1 MASMTSVWFRIVL
14 VSVALWW
21 LGGCAEHLPGRPAL
35 AQSMAKTEAAFAQ
48 VKVQGDVAFWVGQ
61 GAMLAGRTPTLSLV
75 DDVLFGDHEGLKRYD
90 FYLWSLRNRALPRIS
105 DTDVSKGADGY
116 QRGFLSNPRD
126 TTSAE
131 RVQLAYKLMTDS
143 IDCSP
148 AAPLVVRGTPPDYGY
163 VATHQLLGLMI
174 AAEKGCVST
183 TELPALA
190 APYISRI
197 YTEMLEWQ
205 GPLEDVQVERA
216 ALLAMIGRF
225 DLVPAKM
232 VNELVDSQY
241 DDGLWA
247 FGGLEKA
254 TLNTAA
260 HNTALAYVVVAAAY
274 QHSKPA
280 LN

>member
-1 MASMTSVWFRIVL
+1 MTTVMLRIML

-21 LGGCAEHLPGRPAL
+21 VSGCAEHLPGRPAL
-35 AQSMAKTEAAFAQ
+35 AESMAKTEAAFAT

-61 GAMLAGRTPTLSLV
+61 GAMLAGRSPVLSLV
-75 DDVLFGDHEGLKRYD
+75 DDVQFGDHEGLKRYD
-90 FYLWSLRNRALPRIS
+90 FYLWMLRNRPLPRIS
-105 DTDVSKGADGY
+105 DTDVSRGKDGY
-116 QRGFLSNPRD
+116 QRGFLANPRD

-131 RVQLAYKLMTDS
+131 RVQLAYKLMTDA

-148 AAPLVVRGTPPDYGY
+148 TGTLVMRGMAPDYGY
-163 VATHQLLGLMI
+163 VSTHQLLGLMI
-174 AAEKGCVST
+174 AAERGCVSA
-183 TELPALA
+183 TELPTLA

-197 YTEMLEWQ
+197 YTEILDWQ
-205 GPLEDVQVERA
+205 GQLEDVQVERA

-225 DLVPAKM
+225 DLVPVKM
-232 VNELVDSQY
+232 VNELVESQY

-274 QHSKPA
+274 HHSKPA